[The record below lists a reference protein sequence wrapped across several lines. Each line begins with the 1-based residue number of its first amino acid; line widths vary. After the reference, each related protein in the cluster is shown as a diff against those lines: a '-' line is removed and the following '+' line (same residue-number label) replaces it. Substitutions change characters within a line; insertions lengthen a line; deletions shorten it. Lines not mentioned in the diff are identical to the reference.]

1 MKFEQAASFF
11 DQVSVLIQRF
21 NAVLP
26 REYFV
31 DDVAGHNVFV
41 AAAHTRLR
49 SPYTLEWADTFSS
62 KVPLLVRESAPPS
75 NPCMVA
81 VSIHL

>member
-1 MKFEQAASFF
+1 VVEPIAVESLVPINCSTVTSIVVIVDGSQNFQLHEIRTGSFFF

-31 DDVAGHNVFV
+31 DDVAGHNVFCRRR
-41 AAAHTRLR
+41 AHTF
-49 SPYTLEWADTFSS
+49 A
-62 KVPLLVRESAPPS
+62 
-75 NPCMVA
+75 
-81 VSIHL
+81 